1 MEKEVKTTVEKNE
14 KKESV
19 KKLMAGR
26 NLSWDQVQ
34 KLPKV
39 VCQIEKRTSKSGVA
53 IYTLKTI
60 IRQNIIFKDTLEEK
74 VAQAKKIKNE
84 LNMFN
89 SNLKEEVR
97 KFSGYIQFGHGIS
110 KLGNEYYTYS
120 VYTCDI
126 HHSDNRLDDFDLTLI
141 NNEEKKENHPLKI
154 TWLEYDPDFNFDYFD
169 RNYEVEQ

>member
-60 IRQNIIFKDTLEEK
+60 IRQNIIFKDNIFLDF
-74 VAQAKKIKNE
+74 
-84 LNMFN
+84 FN
-89 SNLKEEVR
+89 DILTFPFFISPGNCSNIILPLVSFF
-97 KFSGYIQFGHGIS
+97 FS
-110 KLGNEYYTYS
+110 E
-120 VYTCDI
+120 
-126 HHSDNRLDDFDLTLI
+126 
-141 NNEEKKENHPLKI
+141 
-154 TWLEYDPDFNFDYFD
+154 
-169 RNYEVEQ
+169 